1 MAAST
6 YPVYR
11 MPGSEAAIDVLPDG
25 RFRVRI
31 GAVDI
36 GTGTWTALAQIAA
49 DALAVPLER
58 VELQIGDTSLPHAS
72 VAGGSSGTTT
82 WGTAVYD
89 AARNLR
95 GRHGHRPDAGA
106 TATGKAGRT
115 RPQTRYAMH
124 AFGAQ
129 FVAVSVDPDTGEIT
143 VPRRSASSPPAGSS
157 TRAPPGRSSSAA

>member
-1 MAAST
+1 MRRVACRRRGADRFGWADRDHAPSRKAGPDGRLAGTGVAAST

-36 GTGTWTALAQIAA
+36 GQGTWTALAQVAA

-58 VELQIGDTSLPHAS
+58 VELQIGDTSLPHAT
-72 VAGGSSGTTT
+72 VAGGSSGITT
-82 WGTAVYD
+82 WGTAVTE
-89 AARNLR
+89 AARVLIDA
-95 GRHGHRPDAGA
+95 HGHNPDAGVS
-106 TATGKAGRT
+106 ATGSAGANEDAEH
-115 RPQTRYAMH
+115 YSMH

-129 FVAVSVDPDTGEIT
+129 
-143 VPRRSASSPPAGSS
+143 
-157 TRAPPGRSSSAA
+157 